1 MKSITWMKLNALIA
15 ILHVDETHLHT
26 IWSFSLM
33 SMVFICKTN
42 YIHVVNVIYI
52 IKLYEVLPFIFIVLS
67 ISYI

>member
-15 ILHVDETHLHT
+15 ILHVDEIHLHT

-33 SMVFICKTN
+33 STVFICKTN
-42 YIHVVNVIYI
+42 YYHVVNVIYI
-52 IKLYEVLPFIFIVLS
+52 IKLSEVLPFIIVFS